1 MDQQL
6 NKQIK
11 FLKIYS
17 AVLTLF
23 LTAGLLLAFTYINKT
38 PSFKEINVERINVI
52 ERSGKLKMVISNDE
66 LQHPGIIDGKTLP
79 KRKRPSGIIFFNT
92 DGDECGGLV
101 YDGTKKEAGMV
112 LSIDK
117 YKNDQIMQLQYS
129 QTGDKVNPLSNYG
142 LKIWDRPD
150 NFTLGQLIAADD
162 SLKKLNDTSAYNAGI
177 KKLKAQ
183 GLLAQD
189 RLFIG
194 KNNKNQVG
202 LFIKDKKGLPRIN
215 LYVDDNNQVIMQAL
229 NEKGEA
235 IPFKQPALN

>member
-17 AVLTLF
+17 IVLTLF

-79 KRKRPSGIIFFNT
+79 KRKRPAGIIFFNT

-129 QTGDKVNPLSNYG
+129 QTSDKSKPL
-142 LKIWDRPD
+142 
-150 NFTLGQLIAADD
+150 A
-162 SLKKLNDTSAYNAGI
+162 
-177 KKLKAQ
+177 
-183 GLLAQD
+183 
-189 RLFIG
+189 
-194 KNNKNQVG
+194 NK
-202 LFIKDKKGLPRIN
+202 
-215 LYVDDNNQVIMQAL
+215 
-229 NEKGEA
+229 
-235 IPFKQPALN
+235 

>member
-6 NKQIK
+6 TKQVK

-17 AVLTLF
+17 IVLTIIF
-23 LTAGLLLAFTYINKT
+23 TSGLLLAFTYTNKI

-52 ERSGKLKMVISNDE
+52 ERSGKLKMVISNQE
-66 LQHPGIIDGKTLP
+66 MQHPGIIDGKEVK
-79 KRKRPSGIIFFNT
+79 KRDRPAGIIFFNT
-92 DGDECGGLV
+92 DGDECGGLI
-101 YDGTKKEAGMV
+101 YDGTKKEANLV

-117 YKNDQIMQLQYS
+117 YKNDQVMQLQYNQS
-129 QTGDKVNPLSNYG
+129 AGKGTPISNYG

-177 KKLKAQ
+177 RKLKAQ

-202 LFIKDKKGLPRIN
+202 LFIKDKNGVPRIN
-215 LYVDDNNQVIMQAL
+215 LYVNDNNQVIMQAL
-229 NEKGEA
+229 NEQGEA
-235 IPFKQPALN
+235 VPFNSLH